1 MHGPITKILLLKPCT
16 LHLEPFLQSNCES
29 GVIMNDKHYR
39 LGCDIGGT
47 FTDFVL
53 LNDQTGELTINKC
66 LTTPKDPS
74 DAVEQGIRELEVKV
88 PGFVEKMDEVIHG
101 TTLVINSIIERKGAR
116 TGLIT
121 TKGFRDVLELGREIR
136 YAPYDIFS
144 EYPKPLVPRQ
154 FRLEVDE
161 RVRSD
166 GSILKPLDPEEAKQV
181 VRTLAAMGVESIAVC
196 LINSFENPAHELMI
210 KEIIEK
216 EAPHASVSVSY
227 HVLPQIREYERTS
240 TTVTNAYVKPLTGS
254 YLARLSGRLE
264 SIGCKGKLFI
274 MLSSGGITSV
284 DTAAR
289 FPVRIIESGPTAA
302 VIAGQ
307 YYGKMFDLPDMFCFD
322 MGGTTAKSCLIQR
335 GVAGVV
341 PTFEVGRVQ
350 RFMKGSGLTI
360 QVPVVDL
367 MEIGAGGGS
376 IARVSKLGTLQVG
389 PESSAADPGPT
400 CYARGGQDP
409 CVTDADLL
417 LGYLDENYFLGGEMK
432 LDKEAAK
439 RTVMEK
445 ISKPLGVSFIQAIW
459 GIHDLINETMAAA
472 AKTHIAEKG
481 GNPKIV
487 TVAAFGGAGP
497 VHAYGLAKKLGAPR
511 LIVPPNAGVGSALGF
526 FTAPRAFD
534 LVRSHKVSLA
544 DANFAEIERLFQ
556 ELEAQG
562 DKTLKKAGK
571 EEAVRFERSLDM
583 RFVGQGSETNV
594 PVAERDFMRMK
605 KEEIRKKF
613 DLIYEKLYGRTYP
626 DSAVEFINFKVRASL
641 PERFFKFTK
650 LARKGQ
656 SLKAAIKGQRP
667 AYSGFTKD
675 FIPYTVYDRYKLFP
689 DAKFK
694 GPAIIEEKESTV
706 IVGEDATV
714 SVDHYGFLWVDLKAG
729 ERRKAKGARDKMLGE
744 RTKLKAMKPKAKVP
758 KPKVREPK
766 LKAKVTKPK
775 LKVKSSRLKAPSTKG
790 KAKRAIRKSK

>member
-1 MHGPITKILLLKPCT
+1 MAEKY
-16 LHLEPFLQSNCES
+16 F
-29 GVIMNDKHYR
+29 R

-53 LNDQTGELTINKC
+53 LNDQSGEIKINKC
-66 LTTPKDPS
+66 LTTPRDPS
-74 DAVEQGIRELEVKV
+74 DAVEQGIRELETVV
-88 PGFVEKMDEVIHG
+88 PGFMEKLDEVIHG
-101 TTLVINSIIERKGAR
+101 TTLVINSIIERKGAT

-136 YAPYDIFS
+136 YAPYDIFA
-144 EYPKPLVPRQ
+144 EFPKPLIPRR

-166 GSILKPLDPEEAKQV
+166 GTVLKPLKLDEAREV
-181 VRTLAAMGVESIAVC
+181 VRTLLNMGVESLAVC
-196 LINSFENPAHELMI
+196 LINSFENPTHELML

-216 EAPHASVSVSY
+216 EAPHVSVSISY

-240 TTVTNAYVKPLTGS
+240 TTVTNAYVKPLTGR
-254 YLARLSGRLE
+254 YLSKLSGRLE
-264 SIGCKGKLFI
+264 SIGFRGKLFI

-284 DTAAR
+284 ETAAE

-307 YYGKMFDLPDMFCFD
+307 YFGKLFNVPEMFCFD
-322 MGGTTAKSCLIQR
+322 MGGTTAKSCLIQK

-376 IARVSKLGTLQVG
+376 IAKVSRMGTLQVG
-389 PESSAADPGPT
+389 PESSGADPGPI
-400 CYARGGQDP
+400 CYDRGGKEP

-432 LDKEAAK
+432 LNREAAK
-439 RTVMEK
+439 RGVEER
-445 ISKPLGVSFIQAIW
+445 IAKPLRVPFIQAVW

-497 VHAYGLAKKLGAPR
+497 VHAYGLAKKLGAPCFM
-511 LIVPPNAGVGSALGF
+511 VPPNAGVGSALGF

-534 LVRSHKVSLA
+534 LVRSHKVALRDA
-544 DANFAEIERLFQ
+544 DFEEIEKIFQ
-556 ELEAQG
+556 ELEVEG
-562 DKTLKKAGK
+562 VKTLEKAGG
-571 EEAVRFERSLDM
+571 EEAVQFERSVDM
-583 RFVGQGSETNV
+583 RFVGQGSETNL
-594 PVAERDFMRMK
+594 ALSERDFTLLN
-605 KEEIRKKF
+605 KEGIRRRF
-613 DLIYEKLYGRTYP
+613 DDIYEKLYGRTYP
-626 DSAVEFINFKVRASL
+626 DSAVEFINFKVRARL
-641 PERFFKFTK
+641 PER
-650 LARKGQ
+650 LLQLPSAGDGAH
-656 SLKAAIKGQRP
+656 SLDGAIKGQRP
-667 AYSGFTKD
+667 AYSGMAKD
-675 FIPYTVYDRYKLFP
+675 YIPYTVYDRYRLFP
-689 DAKFK
+689 GARFE
-694 GPAIIEEKESTV
+694 GPAIVEERESTV
-706 IVGEDATV
+706 IVGEDA
-714 SVDHYGFLWVDLKAG
+714 SVVVDEYGFLWINLKTAQG
-729 ERRKAKGARDKMLGE
+729 
-744 RTKLKAMKPKAKVP
+744 
-758 KPKVREPK
+758 
-766 LKAKVTKPK
+766 
-775 LKVKSSRLKAPSTKG
+775 
-790 KAKRAIRKSK
+790 

>member
-1 MHGPITKILLLKPCT
+1 MTHRY
-16 LHLEPFLQSNCES
+16 
-29 GVIMNDKHYR
+29 YR

-154 FRLEVDE
+154 YRLEVDE
-161 RVRSD
+161 RIRSD
-166 GSILKPLDPEEAKQV
+166 GTILKPLDPEEAKQV
-181 VRTLAAMGVESIAVC
+181 VRSLVSMGVESIAVC
-196 LINSFENPAHELMI
+196 LLNSFENPAHELMI

-216 EAPHASVSVSY
+216 EAPPVSISISY

-254 YLARLSGRLE
+254 YLAKLSGRLE

-284 DTAAR
+284 DTAAQY
-289 FPVRIIESGPTAA
+289 PVRIIESGPTAA

-307 YYGKMFDLPDMFCFD
+307 YYGKMFNLPDMFCFD

-376 IARVSKLGTLQVG
+376 IAKASKLGTLQVG
-389 PESSAADPGPT
+389 PESSSADPGPI

-432 LDKEAAK
+432 LDKEAA
-439 RTVMEK
+439 RRGVMEK
-445 ISKPLGVSFIQAIW
+445 IAKPLGVTFIQAIW

-544 DANFAEIERLFQ
+544 DANFIEIEKIFR
-556 ELEAQG
+556 ELEADG
-562 DKTLKKAGK
+562 EKTLKKAGK
-571 EEAVRFERSLDM
+571 DEAVRFERSLDM

-594 PVAERDFMRMK
+594 PLAERDFTRLK
-605 KEEIRKKF
+605 RDGIRKRF
-613 DLIYEKLYGRTYP
+613 DQIYEKLYGRTYP
-626 DSAVEFINFKVRASL
+626 DSVVEFINFKVRASL
-641 PERFFKFTK
+641 PERLFKFSK
-650 LARKGQ
+650 LEKKGQ
-656 SLKAAIKGQRP
+656 SLKAAVKGRRP
-667 AYSGFTKD
+667 AYSGIAKD

-689 DAKFK
+689 NAKFK
-694 GPAIIEEKESTV
+694 GPAIIEEKESTL
-706 IVGEDATV
+706 IVGEDTTV
-714 SVDHYGFLWVDLKAG
+714 AVDEYGFLWVDLRAVHGARKTVHGTRRRVQGEKTQTKAVNPKTIAAKPKLR
-729 ERRKAKGARDKMLGE
+729 EIKRKAKPAK
-744 RTKLKAMKPKAKVP
+744 TKGQAAKRKLPAAKPKAKSAKP
-758 KPKVREPK
+758 KPKVKISKRKAQSPK
-766 LKAKVTKPK
+766 GKVKRATRKAK
-775 LKVKSSRLKAPSTKG
+775 
-790 KAKRAIRKSK
+790 